1 LKRCASAKSLTMN
14 KKIILI
20 TVAAIILLVPV
31 FLMTGCPRHN
41 DSLYGA
47 RVAGDGNG
55 GALVVYEA
63 MVSGTRSRGLRY
75 RLSST
80 VRWMKGA

>member
-1 LKRCASAKSLTMN
+1 MN

-31 FLMTGCPRHN
+31 FLMTGCPWHN

-47 RVAGDGNG
+47 RVAG
-55 GALVVYEA
+55 EA
-63 MVSGTRSRGLRY
+63 MVVL
-75 RLSST
+75 L
-80 VRWMKGA
+80 